1 MNNFTYKIYDN
12 VYKDIISGKKTIE
25 FRLLNEKS
33 GSIQIG
39 DEIKFEVVE
48 NETKLV
54 IVNVLDKYIY
64 KNIDE
69 LWNSKEVL
77 NNFLNYTKDEFINA
91 FYNIF
96 GKEKVINSKII
107 GFKFEIKEI
116 GVIK

>member
-12 VYKDIISGKKTIE
+12 VYKDIVSGKKTIE

-77 NNFLNYTKDEFINA
+77 NNSLNYTKDEFINV